1 MIRRFKSVK
10 ITHDILHRIDFFYI
24 AELFRFMGILVCE
37 NILIG
42 DGIDKSP
49 EEIETEKNTIYNA
62 EIYVGKRE
70 INRAEAEA
78 LGCPEERYQEK
89 LKEFPGRPVFLY
101 DDPNIQKQLALQN
114 PEDPLPVFCICHEP
128 VNVQKNILR
137 KFLENVF
144 KVVYEETDKAAD
156 LANQLQDLI
165 NLYVDNKL
173 WLHSMNMQYYA
184 RRPSKAVSEAREA
197 FLKVHDL
204 LEAKRKGDGKKGQTK
219 RLYEYAELWCE
230 VKINNACNYMR
241 EILYYSIEKVAEGCK
256 TLCKTYQDFCNAKI
270 LLGLCYEPSSN
281 SANEALMAFDAALK
295 EVKHECFASAIYYW
309 VGKRYEPYPN
319 RKKQAVRAY
328 ELAYERKAKFRNIF
342 KLAIDARDRKDT
354 KEAIEKFDEIIDR
367 LRLKKKLHFL
377 DPLELEYL
385 FKTYVQE
392 CYLYYSEDNV
402 IDAIRT
408 GEEAVRLKEIV
419 ETPARNVAE
428 NQYFERFYKG
438 DLNIYREILA
448 KRFSIKVVYE
458 MLAEC
463 YAKVFDEKRAEE
475 YQKKLSE
482 QNG

>member
-1 MIRRFKSVK
+1 MISKFRSVK

-37 NILIG
+37 NILIE
-42 DGIDKSP
+42 DGIGKSP
-49 EEIETEKNTIYNA
+49 EEKETEKNTVYNA
-62 EIYVGKRE
+62 EIYVGKQK
-70 INRAEAEA
+70 INSAEAEA
-78 LGCPEERYQEK
+78 LGCSEERYQEK
-89 LKEFPGRPVFLY
+89 IKEFPGRTVFLY

-114 PEDPLPVFCICHEP
+114 PTDPLPVFCVCHEP
-128 VNVQKNILR
+128 LNIQKSILQI
-137 KFLENVF
+137 FLQNVF
-144 KVVYEETDKAAD
+144 EAVYEEMGRAAD
-156 LANQLQDLI
+156 LANRLQDLI
-165 NLYVDNKL
+165 DLYVENKL

-184 RRPSKAVSEAREA
+184 RRPSKAVLEAKES
-197 FLKVHDL
+197 FLKVHGL
-204 LEAKRKGDGKKGQTK
+204 LEAERKADVKRGETK
-219 RLYEYAELWCE
+219 RLYEYAELWCA
-230 VKINNACNYMR
+230 VKINNACNYMKG
-241 EILYYSIEKVAEGCK
+241 ILYYSIEKVAEGCE
-256 TLCKTYQDFCNAKI
+256 TLCKTYPDFCNAKI
-270 LLGLCYEPSSN
+270 LLGLCYEPSSS
-281 SANEALMAFDAALK
+281 SASEALAAFDAALK
-295 EVKHECFASAIYYW
+295 EVKYECFASAVYYW

-319 RKKQAVRAY
+319 RKKQAVLAY
-328 ELAYERKAKFRNIF
+328 ELAYKRKAKFRNIF
-342 KLAIDARDRKDT
+342 KLAIEARNNGDT
-354 KEAIEKFDEIIDR
+354 KKAIEKFDEIIGR

-392 CYLYYSEDNV
+392 CYIYYKEDNV

-419 ETPARNVAE
+419 ETPVRNAVE
-428 NQYFERFYKG
+428 NQYFEIFYKG
-438 DLNIYREILA
+438 DSNIYREILA